1 MDATSRLLKLQLP
14 VMAPSPSLLVVNLNR
29 WELMWW
35 WSVAGRPPS
44 FSLHGDTPHH
54 YFSSRRGSLAASS
67 VAPDG
72 FLAAMHHD
80 LLLTLA
86 HISSLWPKGTRLA
99 FVKAPVALAET
110 LGSFSHHTMHFHV
123 HNRCRRSRDESITAC
138 SVVLVSSFADT
149 HAQGAAGAHVACFCA
164 SSARHRCGCL

>member
-1 MDATSRLLKLQLP
+1 MDAASRLLMLQLP
-14 VMAPSPSLLVVNLNR
+14 AMSPAPSLLVVNLGR

-44 FSLHGDTPHH
+44 FSLHDDAPHH
-54 YFSSRRGSLAASS
+54 YFSSRHGSLATSS

-86 HISSLWPKGTRLA
+86 HISSLWPKGTRIA
-99 FVKAPVALAET
+99 FVKAPVALSET

-123 HNRCRRSRDESITAC
+123 HNRCYRSRDFAAC
-138 SVVLVSSFADT
+138 GFVIVSSFPDT
-149 HAQGAAGAHVACFCA
+149 RVQGITGAHLACLCA
-164 SSARHRCGCL
+164 CSSGHRCGCL

>member
-1 MDATSRLLKLQLP
+1 MDAASRLLMLQLP
-14 VMAPSPSLLVVNLNR
+14 AMSPAPSLLVVNLGR

-44 FSLHGDTPHH
+44 FSLHDDAPQH
-54 YFSSRRGSLAASS
+54 YFSSRHGSLATSS

-80 LLLTLA
+80 LLLSLA
-86 HISSLWPKGTRLA
+86 HISSLWPKGTRIA
-99 FVKAPVALAET
+99 FVKAPVALSET

-123 HNRCRRSRDESITAC
+123 HNRCHRSCDFAAC
-138 SVVLVSSFADT
+138 GVVVVSSFHDT
-149 HAQGAAGAHVACFCA
+149 RVQGIAGAHLACLCA
-164 SSARHRCGCL
+164 CSPGHRCGCL